1 MAWVGKAW
9 TCSRTG
15 TPGRSFGKRW
25 KRTRTC
31 GCLRA
36 FPAGLC
42 GCNSFAVRMCPMQ
55 AQDAIEDID
64 ATSDVHSPVDKPPYG
79 QEDKQARSPR
89 DGCI

>member
-1 MAWVGKAW
+1 MGWESVDMQPHWHTGKVIRQALE
-9 TCSRTG
+9 TDED
-15 TPGRSFGKRW
+15 
-25 KRTRTC
+25 
-31 GCLRA
+31 LRMSTA

-42 GCNSFAVRMCPMQ
+42 GCNSFAVGMCPMQ